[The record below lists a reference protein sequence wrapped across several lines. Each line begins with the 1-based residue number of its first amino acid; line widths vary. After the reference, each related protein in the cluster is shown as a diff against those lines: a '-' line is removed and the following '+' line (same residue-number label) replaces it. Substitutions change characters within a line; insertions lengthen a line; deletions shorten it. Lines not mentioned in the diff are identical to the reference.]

1 MDDDLRRK
9 WRRATHPEARAQFLR
24 SARRSGL
31 LSEDRLFLAAL
42 LGDTGAR
49 RALADDVWPAFLSR
63 EWIELLALLGPEV
76 CVRVVVAFGRFYG
89 GDERSVEAVSVGD
102 RWLAAVGTAE
112 ADAVA
117 EEARQMSIEGTLECW
132 ERISRLIFCPS
143 DHLDSELW
151 LLLGDE
157 RGREDLGKCEDAVC
171 AEVCKWALA
180 I

>member
-1 MDDDLRRK
+1 MTTCGESGVALPTQK
-9 WRRATHPEARAQFLR
+9 RAPNSSEVLGEVDSSPKTGC
-24 SARRSGL
+24 SSRRS
-31 LSEDRLFLAAL
+31 LATPERGEPSL
-42 LGDTGAR
+42 TTCGQR
-49 RALADDVWPAFLSR
+49 SCP